1 MYKKDYIEKSVLL
14 CEKTATRIM
23 ESVSKQSRAHN
34 SKTQFVDGEGGL
46 CMLASKAEQM
56 QERFKSVAVLEKDL
70 GMTPLHSYSRTAGS
84 LSKKAQV
91 HHYQGSLPKIAAD
104 NIELRG
110 GFPTPLNDFLPK
122 DSFSEDL
129 PSYTMVLTS
138 THAVVKYLTH
148 RYVLGIKATTS
159 SSALIYF
166 LPRRLYQAD
175 SPLSEFYAAR
185 PEFFFIVTP
194 RTFFHMHCGTG
205 PPNGASTR
213 KLSVEEMRENAAN
226 MKNQSALMLPNNVAF
241 QLLFDFCLVDVIPRK
256 AFFPWRPLPSN
267 KVTRN

>member
-14 CEKTATRIM
+14 CETTATRIM
-23 ESVSKQSRAHN
+23 ESVSKQSSAHN

-56 QERFKSVAVLEKDL
+56 QEQFKSVAVLEKDL
-70 GMTPLHSYSRTAGS
+70 GMTPLHSYSRIAGS

-122 DSFSEDL
+122 DSFSEEL

-159 SSALIYF
+159 SYELTI
-166 LPRRLYQAD
+166 LVPRRLYQAD

-205 PPNGASTR
+205 PPMGASTR

-267 KVTRN
+267 KVKRN